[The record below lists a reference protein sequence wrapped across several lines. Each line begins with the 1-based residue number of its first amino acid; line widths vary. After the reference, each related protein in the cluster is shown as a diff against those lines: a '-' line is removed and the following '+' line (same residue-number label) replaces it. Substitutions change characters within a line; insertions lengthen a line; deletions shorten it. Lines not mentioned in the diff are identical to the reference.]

1 MIKRVLATAAIAAA
15 MLVPAAPSHA
25 TTCAAADPTVDAV
38 VCQTVYPVAA
48 GLTCKVK
55 LFCY

>member
-1 MIKRVLATAAIAAA
+1 MIKRCLLTAACAAA
-15 MLVPAAPSHA
+15 LLIPAAPSHA

-38 VCQTVYPVAA
+38 VCQTVYPTAA
-48 GLTCKVK
+48 ALTCKVK